1 MNKKRDDKEEFE
13 VMGTGERQKRFRR
26 VSVTLVFALV
36 LAGIFSYV
44 PVVQSK
50 TLEDMQETA
59 GDENVQDADA
69 TATLE
74 PGITD
79 SPDVTE
85 EPVSTPDPSATPQI
99 SSSPKPSASPTKAP
113 DQMKAVSGVRVVRYS
128 THSVKVTWKKHKK
141 AKFYRVYYYKKNGN
155 ARLAGIT
162 KGTQYIVK
170 KLKNNTN
177 YYFYVVA
184 GKKKKVSDGDS
195 NPSKKI
201 HIKTKTYVHKT
212 IFAGDSICQGI
223 AYGQAFPQ
231 MHFKGKKKVIA
242 YRGLNTVTF
251 HTKRIFEGRTGLQK
265 LISEK
270 PYRVYMMLGINEIHY
285 RSTGSMIAEYKEMIQ
300 AIRQGSP
307 DTDIVLCAISPVT
320 RAERARHPGYSQ
332 IPTFNQKLKKLA
344 QKTGAVYFDYTAFL
358 KDSSGYLKAGYAE
371 RDGYHWK
378 ASAYT
383 VFGKVVNK
391 FEKSLDG

>member
-1 MNKKRDDKEEFE
+1 MNSKRDNKEEFE
-13 VMGTGERQKRFRR
+13 VMGTEGRQKRFRR
-26 VSVTLVFALV
+26 ASVTLVLTLV
-36 LAGIFSYV
+36 LAGMFSYV

-50 TLEDMQETA
+50 ALEDMQETA
-59 GDENVQDADA
+59 EDENVQDA

-74 PGITD
+74 PGVTD
-79 SPDVTE
+79 SPNVTE
-85 EPVSTPDPSATPQI
+85 EPVSTPKPSATPNVG
-99 SSSPKPSASPTKAP
+99 SSPKPSASPTKSP
-113 DQMKAVSGVRVVRYS
+113 NQLKAVSGIGLVRYS

-155 ARLAGIT
+155 AHLAGIT
-162 KGTQYIVK
+162 KSTQYIVK
-170 KLKNNTN
+170 KLKNNTS

-184 GKKKKVSDGDS
+184 GTKKKVSDGDS
-195 NPSKKI
+195 NPSKKV
-201 HIKTKTYVHKT
+201 HIKTKTYIHKT

-332 IPTFNQKLKKLA
+332 IPAFNQKLKKLA

-358 KDSSGYLKAGYAE
+358 KDSGGYLKTGYAE

>member
-1 MNKKRDDKEEFE
+1 
-13 VMGTGERQKRFRR
+13 MGIARKQKRLKR
-26 VSVTLVFALV
+26 VSVILVLTLV

-50 TLEDMQETA
+50 ATEDMQETA
-59 GDENVQDADA
+59 GNENGQESDADA
-69 TATLE
+69 TATIE

-85 EPVSTPDPSATPQI
+85 EPVSTPEPSATPQA

-113 DQMKAVSGVRVVRYS
+113 DQLKAVSGVGVIRYS

-141 AKFYRVYYYKKNGN
+141 AKFYRLYYYKKNGN

-162 KGTQYIVK
+162 KDTQYIVK

-184 GKKKKVSDGDS
+184 GKKKKVSAGDS

-285 RSTGSMIAEYKEMIQ
+285 RSASSMIAEYEEMVQ

-320 RAERARHPGYSQ
+320 RAERARHSGYFQ
-332 IPTFNQKLKKLA
+332 IPIFNQKLKKLA
-344 QKTGAVYFDYTAFL
+344 KKTGTTYFDYTSFL
-358 KDSSGYLKAGYAE
+358 KDSSGYLKAEYAE
-371 RDGYHWK
+371 GDGYHWK